1 MLVVFISAIRRK
13 MLFGFRLFLLVI
25 IITILATQIYAVFKP
40 GPPPEAEDVPVCD
53 SPTETVMDRF
63 AERMKDYYR
72 GNLR

>member
-1 MLVVFISAIRRK
+1 MLVVFISALRRK
-13 MLFGFRLFLLVI
+13 LLFGFRLFLLVI

-40 GPPPEAEDVPVCD
+40 APPPEVNDAAVCSSNAE
-53 SPTETVMDRF
+53 TIIDRF